1 MFSNYSHPYIFEIDH
16 LRLPENQIEKSEDN
30 LSANYKSLPDTE
42 AIYVDNPKSLN
53 DMIENLKMF
62 NAIGVDVEHH
72 GYRSF
77 LGITCLIQI
86 STTEKDYIVDPFPL
100 WSDGHMNKLNE
111 IFGKQKYVTYKV
123 SRNIKIGPFRP
134 QGLITL
140 FVILA
145 NPTIVKILHGGVH
158 DVSWIQRD
166 FSLYLVNMFDTYIAA
181 KTLGFPRGCLSL
193 SFLLQHYCNVKTDK
207 KFQLAD
213 WRIRPLT
220 QEMLQYA
227 RSDTRYLI
235 KIFHLM
241 KNALIEKGN
250 ENKNLLH
257 SVYDQSNDLCKQ
269 RYEKPSIRP
278 DSYLVHL
285 RKSNV
290 NFNSRQLYAFKELFH
305 WRNKIAREEDE
316 SEMYVLPPHMLLK
329 ISSELPREMQGIV
342 ACCNPV
348 PPLVK
353 QNLHHLHQI
362 VFKAREQPLKSV
374 PDTLNSSKAGMS
386 EISMSCHSSILG
398 ILENPLKCPLDLS
411 NMQSHE
417 DQLPDLPV
425 LIKNRN
431 GYDKSSTNTIIQVPF
446 KDKPSLDIFSL
457 ENTPSTINRSDQV
470 NIFLSPFQRLQ
481 LLKPYLEAMAIK
493 QEGVTVEKRSDQER
507 IQSIKNHFDALTA
520 MTPEEYNSERNKN
533 TENGAGNSSTE
544 SEESEVEGS
553 TMLDAYNPDPGKVRA
568 LRNEFKEGKQEF
580 KKKRKLQLQKEKKTS
595 KHDQTGNRGFP
606 PVKVEDQEKTL
617 DLENNDENK
626 RARTEK
632 TDMSIDFENAD
643 FSQYSCGVKQG
654 KSKQFNP
661 WSEMKNKGKMNQKG
675 KTGFKGR
682 TKSFHYKNTK

>member
-1 MFSNYSHPYIFEIDH
+1 
-16 LRLPENQIEKSEDN
+16 
-30 LSANYKSLPDTE
+30 
-42 AIYVDNPKSLN
+42 
-53 DMIENLKMF
+53 
-62 NAIGVDVEHH
+62 
-72 GYRSF
+72 
-77 LGITCLIQI
+77 
-86 STTEKDYIVDPFPL
+86 
-100 WSDGHMNKLNE
+100 
-111 IFGKQKYVTYKV
+111 
-123 SRNIKIGPFRP
+123 
-134 QGLITL
+134 
-140 FVILA
+140 
-145 NPTIVKILHGGVH
+145 
-158 DVSWIQRD
+158 
-166 FSLYLVNMFDTYIAA
+166 MFDSYIAA

-235 KIFHLM
+235 KIYHLM

-269 RYEKPSIRP
+269 RYEKPLNRSE
-278 DSYLVHL
+278 SYLVHL

-290 NFNSRQLYAFKELFH
+290 NFNSRQLYAYKELFH

-362 VFKAREQPLKSV
+362 VFKAREQPLKSI
-374 PDTLNSSKAGMS
+374 PDALDSSKACLS
-386 EISMSCHSSILG
+386 DVSMSCDSSILG

-411 NMQSHE
+411 NIQRHE
-417 DQLPDLPV
+417 DQLHDLPV
-425 LIKNRN
+425 ILKNMN
-431 GYDKSSTNTIIQVPF
+431 AFDKPTTKTFIQVPF

-457 ENTPSTINRSDQV
+457 EKTPSTMNSSDRV

-481 LLKPYLEAMAIK
+481 LLKPYLEAMSIK
-493 QEGVTVEKRSDQER
+493 QEGVKADHKRSDQER
-507 IQSIKNHFDALTA
+507 IQSIKEHFDALTA
-520 MTPEEYNSERNKN
+520 MTPEDYNSERNKN
-533 TENGAGNSSTE
+533 TEKSSENNCTE
-544 SEESEVEGS
+544 SEESEVEDND
-553 TMLDAYNPDPGKVRA
+553 MLDAYDPNPGKVKS
-568 LRNEFKEGKQEF
+568 LRNEFKEGKKEF
-580 KKKRKLQLQKEKKTS
+580 KKKRKLDLQKEKKSS
-595 KHDQTGNRGFP
+595 KHGHTGNSEMS
-606 PVKVEDQEKTL
+606 VKVENHGQTF
-617 DLENNDENK
+617 DLENNGGNK

-632 TDMSIDFENAD
+632 TEQSIDFENAD
-643 FSQYSCGVKQG
+643 LSQYSCGVKQG

-661 WSEMKNKGKMNQKG
+661 WNEMKNKGKMNQKG

-682 TKSFHYKNTK
+682 NKTFHYKNTK